1 MFFLFCVFF
10 CMRCLYDC
18 ARMFVCFVVN
28 DRFFHH
34 VCSSA
39 LLLVVRSRSDTQ
51 TSRAGRSE
59 VCKDQGVQA
68 AQLVSIRMRFHDS
81 QRKAL
86 YVCVCGCVHATRA
99 TEGTDSITWFH
110 KERAHM
116 TQTDRQ
122 TDGQTECERG
132 SSVSRLVRNC
142 RVGHTRERE
151 EKFVNAPP
159 TPSHQYGI
167 PSP

>member
-1 MFFLFCVFF
+1 MYWIFYFSDGVPQSDDMFFLFVCFS
-10 CMRCLYDC
+10 MRCLYDC
-18 ARMFVCFVVN
+18 ARMFVCFVAN

-51 TSRAGRSE
+51 ASRAGRSE

-86 YVCVCGCVHATRA
+86 YVCVCVVACMQRERQRQRIRSRGFTKRERIRHRQIDRMRVRLVSFATRA
-99 TEGTDSITWFH
+99 
-110 KERAHM
+110 
-116 TQTDRQ
+116 
-122 TDGQTECERG
+122 
-132 SSVSRLVRNC
+132 
-142 RVGHTRERE
+142 
-151 EKFVNAPP
+151 
-159 TPSHQYGI
+159 
-167 PSP
+167 